1 MLEILYST
9 IGPMFR
15 KKIDNKGQGSAE
27 LILIVGGI
35 IVVVLLVGSYISD
48 ITEKT
53 QQNIQNLLKTEK
65 EYLINKI

>member
-1 MLEILYST
+1 MKL
-9 IGPMFR
+9 
-15 KKIDNKGQGSAE
+15 DNKGQGSAE

-53 QQNIQNLLKTEK
+53 QKNIQNLLKMEK
-65 EYLINKI
+65 EHLINKI